1 MLKKKSRTRGFTLIE
16 LMITVAII
24 AVLATLAV
32 YGVKNYVL
40 AAKSSEAV
48 EMIHAIKAAQE
59 SYKDETFTYLSVSP
73 DLDTLY
79 PIAKSEL
86 GNKKV
91 QWGADSG
98 DMDDKWRQ
106 LGVAPNA
113 PVQFG
118 YSCVAGG
125 SGDSLTGVPAGLNYP
140 SSPGAPWYVVQA
152 MADRDGDGKYALFIG
167 SSFTN
172 EIYTENDTE

>member
-1 MLKKKSRTRGFTLIE
+1 
-16 LMITVAII
+16 MITVAII

-48 EMIHAIKAAQE
+48 ELIASIKTAQE
-59 SYKDETFTYLSVSP
+59 AYKDETFTYLSISP
-73 DLDTLY
+73 NLDTLY
-79 PIAKSEL
+79 PIAKADL

-91 QWGADSG
+91 QWGADDG
-98 DMDDKWRQ
+98 TVDDKWRQ
-106 LGVAPNA
+106 LGVTPSG

-118 YSCVAGG
+118 YACVAGG
-125 SGDSLTGVPAGLNYP
+125 SSDAVTGVPAQLNYP
-140 SSPGAPWYVVQA
+140 EEPGAPWYVVKA
-152 MADRDGDGKYALFIG
+152 MGDRDGDGEYAVFIG

-172 EIYTENDTE
+172 EIYSENDTE

>member
-1 MLKKKSRTRGFTLIE
+1 MIRRNRARGFTLTE
-16 LMITVAII
+16 VMITVAII

-32 YGVKNYVL
+32 YGVKKYVM

-48 EMIHAIKAAQE
+48 ELIHAIKAAQE
-59 SYKDETFTYLSVSP
+59 SYKDETFTYLSISP
-73 DLDTLY
+73 SLETLY
-79 PIAKSEL
+79 PIPKGEL

-91 QWGADSG
+91 QWGG
-98 DMDDKWRQ
+98 DQGGVDDKWRQ
-106 LGVAPNA
+106 LGVTPSS

-118 YSCVAGG
+118 YACVAGG
-125 SGDSLTGVPAGLNYP
+125 AEDAVTGVPAQLNYP
-140 SSPGAPWYVVQA
+140 EEPGAPWYVIQA
-152 MADRDGDGKYALFIG
+152 MGDRDEDGQYAVLIG